1 MPVWGPYVA
10 LALEEALPS
19 LRSQEGQVPIMLVD
33 NASDVAVPD
42 TDGVEVVRSPRRLAL
57 GQARNLGLEHVSTP
71 YVIVWD
77 ADDVMLPGTVSRLER
92 AIESSS
98 GLAAFASAIVESSGL
113 RHRWPR
119 RWVSGLMGVPKLFSI
134 LHCVWSVLPTTGSTI
149 MRTDLLRAGGGY
161 GEAESGEDWVA
172 GVSLVFRGRVGWSE
186 EPGRVYR
193 VHEESTWARHMSL
206 PHQVLHA
213 RAVRDRIRA
222 DAGIPDWVRTSLPLI
237 QLAQYLA
244 IGAHGLLLAARR
256 LRAPRRPGALR

>member
-1 MPVWGPYVA
+1 MPVWGQYVA

-19 LRSQEGQVPIMLVD
+19 LRSQEGEVRILLVD
-33 NASDVAVPD
+33 NASDVAVPNA
-42 TDGVEVVRSPRRLAL
+42 DGVELVRSPQRLVL
-57 GQARNLGLEHVSTP
+57 GEARNLGLEHVSTP

-77 ADDVMLPGTVSRLER
+77 ADDVMLPGTVARLER
-92 AIESSS
+92 AIESGS
-98 GLAAFASAIVESSGL
+98 GLAAFAAAIVEPSGR

-119 RWVSGLMGVPKLFSI
+119 RWVSGLMRVPKLFSI

-172 GVSLVFRGRVGWSE
+172 GVSLVFRGRVGWTE

-222 DAGIPDWVRTSLPLI
+222 DLGIPDWVRAILPAI

-244 IGAHGLLLAARR
+244 IGAHGLLLGARR
-256 LRAPRRPGALR
+256 LRPRRRAASLR